1 MTSVRHLR
9 GINFVGK
16 RLSKVGLIIFNS
28 FVQTSIL
35 FIFIYFTQNI
45 RLQISLVLTEV
56 QIQRSCERKIW
67 IQIIIQLNYWTLSFL
82 YNIKRREGVKRHL
95 FLYLLKTFWSGQMK
109 KRFIWRWV
117 ILTITMFFFSRWIS
131 LSVICIS
138 TIGFVWTHIQ
148 G

>member
-28 FVQTSIL
+28 FVQTSVL

-56 QIQRSCERKIW
+56 QIQRSCERQIW
-67 IQIIIQLNYWTLSFL
+67 RQIIIQLNYWKLSFL
-82 YNIKRREGVKRHL
+82 YKIKRREGVKRHL
-95 FLYLLKTFWSGQMK
+95 FLSLLKTFWSGQMK

-117 ILTITMFFFSRWIS
+117 ILTITMFFCSRWMS

>member
-56 QIQRSCERKIW
+56 QIQRSCERQIW
-67 IQIIIQLNYWTLSFL
+67 IQIIIQLNYWALSFL

-117 ILTITMFFFSRWIS
+117 ILTITMFFCSRWMS
-131 LSVICIS
+131 LSFIFIC
-138 TIGFVWTHIQ
+138 TIGVVWSHIQ
-148 G
+148 V